1 MTWPGQRPARWRRGQ
16 RLQIGTQSSALY
28 GALAPTATSIAQHG
42 KRKPGHVNKHATP
55 RQGIDGGRKG
65 DREKPAQRLT
75 RMGKRPNSGIRFPQ
89 WYILV
94 INDMPRK
101 GRDTNKDPV
110 IQTYNEGLIGSQGIW
125 AVPGHGGLA
134 VMTAEEKSN
143 AAHPPPR
150 SPPHTF
156 PPRYKCFA

>member
-1 MTWPGQRPARWRRGQ
+1 MWLASLSRAEEEGQGCSSMTWPGQRPARWRRGQ

-75 RMGKRPNSGIRFPQ
+75 RMGKRPNSGIRIPSVVYSRHQ
-89 WYILV
+89 RHAAQRARHKQG
-94 INDMPRK
+94 PRHP
-101 GRDTNKDPV
+101 NV
-110 IQTYNEGLIGSQGIW
+110 HEGLIGSQGIW
-125 AVPGHGGLA
+125 AVPGHGG
-134 VMTAEEKSN
+134 VGRDDGRREE
-143 AAHPPPR
+143 
-150 SPPHTF
+150 
-156 PPRYKCFA
+156 